1 MLIKLLPRPIRKYLH
16 MTKRQRKHEVQLN
29 LWMMPAIYI
38 VGALVLVTI
47 PLLLDLYLDLPTK
60 TTGFFNASAS
70 NTGTLVSVLVS
81 GTLLLAA
88 YTLNSILVVL
98 TSFSSEYS
106 PRMLF
111 NFISDR
117 TTQHI
122 LGLFYGSF
130 VFMLVSFLFVT
141 NSSRDYFTAVPIAST
156 LVTLT
161 AVIGFAVFVNHT
173 TTWMQMHNIVDAM
186 KIESERI
193 IQSTLID
200 ELEPYRSDES
210 GYTFED
216 YTGYTCK
223 ASNSG
228 YIQLINFV
236 DMIKQ
241 AKEDNVVVKMNAKA
255 GDFVLKGNRL
265 FSYRGPGA
273 QDVQIE
279 KYSKLIQIGHKRSEI
294 QDVDMSMNK
303 LSEIAIKSIGNDD
316 PTSAINTF
324 HQMADLMINIDAST
338 TLHPYLQDEDEQT
351 RVVYNTVTFSTY
363 LHEGFGRI
371 RHYTQKDYLLIL
383 EMILVFIRMT
393 DSISQ
398 KNFPI
403 IWEFAKDTILHIS
416 DSAYFRADRIRLLDY
431 LKQLAEITGNEM
443 DYYELERHL
452 QPN

>member
-29 LWMMPAIYI
+29 LWVMPTIYI
-38 VGALVLVTI
+38 AGTLILVSI
-47 PLLLDLYLDLPTK
+47 PLLLDLYLDLPTM

-130 VFMLVSFLFVT
+130 VFMLISFLFVT

-156 LVTLT
+156 LVTLA
-161 AVIGFAVFVNHT
+161 AVIGFAIFVNHT

-186 KIESERI
+186 KTESERI

-200 ELEPYRSDES
+200 ELEPYRCDEP

-223 ASNSG
+223 ASSSG
-228 YIQLINFV
+228 YVQLINFV

-241 AKEDNVVVKMNAKA
+241 AKEDDVVVKMNAKA

-338 TLHPYLQDEDEQT
+338 TLHPYLQDEEEQT

-371 RHYTQKDYLLIL
+371 RHYTQKDYLLIV
-383 EMILVFIRMT
+383 EMIQVFIRMT
-393 DSISQ
+393 DTISE

-403 IWEFAKDTILHIS
+403 IWEFAQDTILHIS
-416 DSAYFRADRIRLLDY
+416 DSAFFLADRVRLLDY
-431 LKQLAEITGNEM
+431 LKQLAQVTGNAK
-443 DYYELERHL
+443 DYYQLERHL
-452 QPN
+452 QPK

>member
-1 MLIKLLPRPIRKYLH
+1 
-16 MTKRQRKHEVQLN
+16 MTRRQRKHEAQMN
-29 LWMMPAIYI
+29 LWMMPTIYI
-38 VGALVLVTI
+38 LATLVLVAI
-47 PLLLDLYLDLPTK
+47 PLSLDLYFNLPTMAN
-60 TTGFFNASAS
+60 GFFNASAS
-70 NTGTLVSVLVS
+70 NTSTLVSALVS

-88 YTLNSILVVL
+88 YTLNSILVAL

-141 NSSRDYFTAVPIAST
+141 NSSRDYFTAVPISST
-156 LVTLT
+156 LVTLA
-161 AVIGFAVFVNHT
+161 AVIAFAVFVNHT
-173 TTWMQMHNIVDAM
+173 TTWMQMHNVVDAM
-186 KIESERI
+186 KSESERI

-200 ELEPYRSDES
+200 ELEPYRCDEP

-216 YTGYTCK
+216 YPGYTYK
-223 ASNSG
+223 ASSSG

-241 AKEDNVVVKMNAKA
+241 AKEDNVVVKLDAKA

-273 QDVQIE
+273 QDLQIE
-279 KYSKLIQIGHKRSEI
+279 KYNKLIQTGHKRSEI

-316 PTSAINTF
+316 PNSAINTF
-324 HQMADLMINIDAST
+324 HQMADLMINMDAST

-351 RVVYNTVTFSTY
+351 RVVYNSVTFSTY

-383 EMILVFIRMT
+383 EMIQIFIRMT
-393 DSISQ
+393 DSVSK
-398 KNFPI
+398 KNHSI
-403 IWEFAKDTILHIS
+403 IWEFAHDTIMHIPQT
-416 DSAYFRADRIRLLDY
+416 AFYRADRLQLLGY
-431 LKQLAEITGNEM
+431 LKRLAEVTDHDM
-443 DYYELERHL
+443 DYYELEKHL
-452 QPN
+452 QVH

>member
-1 MLIKLLPRPIRKYLH
+1 MLIKLLPRPLRKYLH
-16 MTKRQRKHEVQLN
+16 MTKRQRKHEAQLN
-29 LWMMPAIYI
+29 LWMMPTIYI
-38 VGALVLVTI
+38 AGTLLLVAI
-47 PLLLDLYLDLPTK
+47 PLLLDLYFDLPTK

-130 VFMLVSFLFVT
+130 VFMLISFLFVT
-141 NSSRDYFTAVPIAST
+141 NSSRDYFTAVPIACT
-156 LVTLT
+156 LVTLA
-161 AVIGFAVFVNHT
+161 AVIGFALFVNHT
-173 TTWMQMHNIVDAM
+173 TTWMQLHNIVDAM
-186 KIESERI
+186 KSESERI

-200 ELEPYRSDES
+200 ELEPYRCDEP

-241 AKEDNVVVKMNAKA
+241 AKKDDVVIRMDAKA

-338 TLHPYLQDEDEQT
+338 TLHPYLQDEEEQT

-371 RHYTQKDYLLIL
+371 RHYTQKDYLLIV
-383 EMILVFIRMT
+383 EMIQVFIRMT
-393 DSISQ
+393 DTISE

-403 IWEFAKDTILHIS
+403 IWEFAQDTILHIS
-416 DSAYFRADRIRLLDY
+416 DSAFFQADRIRLLEY
-431 LKQLAEITGNEM
+431 LKQLAEVTGHAK
-443 DYYELERHL
+443 DYYPLERHL
-452 QPN
+452 QPK

>member
-1 MLIKLLPRPIRKYLH
+1 MFIKLLPRPIRKYLH
-16 MTKRQRKHEVQLN
+16 MTSRQRKHEVQLN
-29 LWMMPAIYI
+29 LWMMPALYI
-38 VGALVLVTI
+38 TGTLVLVAI
-47 PLLLDLYLDLPTK
+47 PLLLDLYFDLPTK

-70 NTGTLVSVLVS
+70 NTGTLVSALVS

-88 YTLNSILVVL
+88 YTLNSILVAL

-130 VFMLVSFLFVT
+130 VFMLISFLFVT
-141 NSSRDYFTAVPIAST
+141 NSSRDYFTAVPISCT
-156 LVTLT
+156 LVTLA
-161 AVIGFAVFVNHT
+161 AVIAFAIFVNHT
-173 TTWMQMHNIVDAM
+173 TTWMQIHNVVDAM
-186 KIESERI
+186 KNESERI

-200 ELEPYRSDES
+200 ELEPYRSDEPGYTYEDYS
-210 GYTFED
+210 GYT
-216 YTGYTCK
+216 YK
-223 ASNSG
+223 ASVSG

-241 AKEDNVVVKMNAKA
+241 AKEDDVVVRLDAKA
-255 GDFVLKGNRL
+255 GDYVLKGNRL

-273 QDVQIE
+273 QDLKIE
-279 KYSKLIQIGHKRSEI
+279 KYNSMIQIGHKRSEI

-324 HQMADLMINIDAST
+324 HQMADLMINMDAST
-338 TLHPYLQDEDEQT
+338 TLHPYLQDEDKQT

-371 RHYTQKDYLLIL
+371 RHYTQKDYLLIV
-383 EMILVFIRMT
+383 EMIQIFIRMA
-393 DSISQ
+393 DSISE
-398 KNFPI
+398 KNYST
-403 IWEFAKDTILHIS
+403 IWEFAQDTILHIPQT
-416 DSAYFRADRIRLLDY
+416 AFYRADRIQLLDY
-431 LKQLAEITGNEM
+431 LKQLADVTGHGM

-452 QPN
+452 RPN

>member
-1 MLIKLLPRPIRKYLH
+1 
-16 MTKRQRKHEVQLN
+16 MTKRQRKYEAQLN
-29 LWMMPAIYI
+29 LWVMPTIYI
-38 VGALVLVTI
+38 AGTLVLVSI
-47 PLLLDLYLDLPTK
+47 PLLLDLYFNLPTK
-60 TTGFFNASAS
+60 TNGFFNASAS
-70 NTGTLVSVLVS
+70 NTGTLVSALVS

-130 VFMLVSFLFVT
+130 VFMLISFLFVT
-141 NSSRDYFTAVPIAST
+141 NSSRDYFTAVPISST
-156 LVTLT
+156 LVTLA
-161 AVIGFAVFVNHT
+161 AVIGFAIFVNHT

-186 KIESERI
+186 KNESERI

-200 ELEPYRSDES
+200 ELEPYRSDEP

-216 YTGYTCK
+216 YTSYTCK
-223 ASNSG
+223 ASGSG
-228 YIQLINFV
+228 YVQLINFV

-303 LSEIAIKSIGNDD
+303 LSEVAIKSIGNDD

-383 EMILVFIRMT
+383 EMIQIFIRMT
-393 DSISQ
+393 DSISE

-416 DSAYFRADRIRLLDY
+416 GSAFFQADRDRLLQY
-431 LKQLAEITGNEM
+431 LKHLADVTGYAK
-443 DYYELERHL
+443 DYYQLERHL